1 MTSLGE
7 WYAGIQASQT
17 TLHEEAAMGRQKEKL
32 VDQEELFI
40 GIDLHKLRW
49 HVTIRTFDVEVFSA
63 SIPGTWE
70 ALQRVLARYPGHSKQ
85 AVYEAGY
92 FGFRLH
98 DRLVEHGIPCI
109 VTPPSLVPKEY
120 GNRVKTDR
128 RDSRKLA
135 HLLAKGLLKRVW
147 VPSEQELYHRQ
158 VIRRRRQ
165 LVRDRV
171 RTQSRIKAEL
181 RFYGIHLEEP
191 RGGWT
196 RMYVETLRS
205 IEFGNRWMQES
216 FNRLLELYE
225 FLTAQID
232 KQTKL
237 LRELSET
244 ELYQK
249 RVEILRS
256 IPGIGVIFAME
267 LLLELQDVSRF
278 RRAEQLAAYVG
289 LTPSQYSSADKVRMG
304 RITGI
309 GKNTLRSLLVE
320 ASWTL
325 IRKDQAMR
333 EKYDRIKIRSGG
345 KRAIVAIARTLL
357 LRMRRMLLD
366 QQAYVLDLAA

>member
-1 MTSLGE
+1 MRHPKHQVTCGE
-7 WYAGIQASQT
+7 
-17 TLHEEAAMGRQKEKL
+17 
-32 VDQEELFI
+32 DLFV
-40 GIDLHKLRW
+40 GIDLHKTRW
-49 HVTIRTFDVEVFSA
+49 HGTIRTVDLELFSA

-70 ALQRVLARYPGHSKQ
+70 ALHRVLVRYAGHSLQ

-98 DRLVEHGIPCI
+98 DRLVDHGIPCL
-109 VTPPSLVPKEY
+109 VTPPSLVPQEY

-128 RDSRKLA
+128 RDSSKLA
-135 HLLAKGLLKRVW
+135 HLLAKGMLKRVW
-147 VPSEQELYHRQ
+147 VPSEEERYHRQ
-158 VIRRRRQ
+158 VVRRRRQ

-191 RGGWT
+191 RGRWT
-196 RMYVETLRS
+196 QVYLEGLRS
-205 IEFGNRWMQES
+205 INFGNRWMQES
-216 FNRLLELYE
+216 FNRLLEQYE
-225 FLTAQID
+225 FLSAQIA
-232 KQTKL
+232 KQTQL

-244 ELYQK
+244 VLYRK

-256 IPGIGVIFAME
+256 IPGIGMISAME
-267 LLLELQDVSRF
+267 PQDVSRF

-309 GKNTLRSLLVE
+309 GKNTLRSILVE
-320 ASWTL
+320 ASWIL
-325 IRKDQAMR
+325 ISKDQAMR
-333 EKYDRIKIRSGG
+333 QKYERIKIRSGG

-366 QQAYVLDLAA
+366 ELPYALPLAA

>member
-1 MTSLGE
+1 
-7 WYAGIQASQT
+7 
-17 TLHEEAAMGRQKEKL
+17 MGRPKEKR
-32 VDQEELFI
+32 VSKKEDLFV
-40 GIDLHKLRW
+40 GIDLHKQRW
-49 HVTIRTFDVEVFSA
+49 HITIRTWDTELFSG
-63 SIPGTWE
+63 SIPGDWGSLRRLLE
-70 ALQRVLARYPGHSKQ
+70 RYPGHRLQ

-98 DRLVEHGIPCI
+98 DQLMERGIECL
-109 VTPPSLVPKEY
+109 VTPPSLVPQEY

-147 VPSEQELYHRQ
+147 VPSEEELYHRQ

-181 RFYGIHLEEP
+181 RFYGMHLEEP
-191 RGGWT
+191 QGSWT
-196 RMYVETLRS
+196 QRYFETLRNVS
-205 IEFGNRWMQES
+205 FGNRWMQES
-216 FNRLLELYE
+216 FNRLLEQYK
-225 FLTAQID
+225 FLSAQIE
-232 KQTKL
+232 KQTQL

-244 ELYQK
+244 VLYRE
-249 RVEILRS
+249 RVKILQS
-256 IPGIGVIFAME
+256 IPGVGLISAME

-320 ASWTL
+320 ASWAL
-325 IRKDQAMR
+325 IRKDQGMR

-366 QQAYVLDLAA
+366 KQTYALKLAA

>member
-1 MTSLGE
+1 MRRPKHQVTN
-7 WYAGIQASQT
+7 
-17 TLHEEAAMGRQKEKL
+17 EE
-32 VDQEELFI
+32 DLFV
-40 GIDLHKLRW
+40 GIDLHKVRW
-49 HVTIRTFDVEVFSA
+49 HVTIRTVDLELFSA

-70 ALQRVLARYPGHSKQ
+70 ALQRVLARYHGHPLQ

-98 DRLVEHGIPCI
+98 DRLVDHGIPCL
-109 VTPPSLVPKEY
+109 VTPPSLVPQEY

-128 RDSRKLA
+128 RDSSKLA
-135 HLLAKGLLKRVW
+135 HLLAKGMLKRVW
-147 VPSEQELYHRQ
+147 VPSEEERYHRQ
-158 VIRRRRQ
+158 VVRRRRQ

-181 RFYGIHLEEP
+181 RFHGVHLEEP

-196 RMYVETLRS
+196 KIYVAKLRR
-205 IEFGNRWMQES
+205 IDFGNRWMQES
-216 FNRLLELYE
+216 FNRLLEQYE
-225 FLTAQID
+225 FLSVQID
-232 KQTKL
+232 KQTQL
-237 LRELSET
+237 LRELSQT
-244 ELYQK
+244 DLYRK
-249 RVEILRS
+249 RVAILQS
-256 IPGIGVIFAME
+256 IPGIGMISAME

-309 GKNTLRSLLVE
+309 GKNTLRAILVE
-320 ASWTL
+320 ASWQL
-325 IRKDQAMR
+325 ITKDQEMR
-333 EKYDRIKIRSGG
+333 QKYDRIKIRSGG

-366 QQAYVLDLAA
+366 ERAYRLQRAA